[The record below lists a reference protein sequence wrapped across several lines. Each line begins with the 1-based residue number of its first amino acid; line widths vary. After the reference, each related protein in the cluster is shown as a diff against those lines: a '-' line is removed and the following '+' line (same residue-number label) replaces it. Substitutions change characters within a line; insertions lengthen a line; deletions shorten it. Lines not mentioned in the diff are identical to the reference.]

1 MKKEFLYQYG
11 NYTSQFYANIY
22 LNELDKFIK
31 EELHIRYLVRYMDDF
46 VLLLPSKVIAKEILD
61 KITIF
66 LDEKLHL
73 KLNNKTAYFKASQG
87 VNFCGYRIWKTHKL
101 LREQSKK
108 KMRRKMK
115 TFMKL
120 YKKDKIELSYI
131 LACINSWRGHA
142 RHCDS
147 YNLQN
152 KFFDEF
158 VLIK

>member
-1 MKKEFLYQYG
+1 
-11 NYTSQFYANIY
+11 
-22 LNELDKFIK
+22 
-31 EELHIRYLVRYMDDF
+31 MDDF

-142 RHCDS
+142 RQCDS

-152 KFFDEF
+152 KIFY
-158 VLIK
+158 